1 MQTTK
6 LIMLVMSFIMTLFL
20 ANCQKT
26 IDPETKQEITIK
38 GVMLDGFSDL
48 DEDGYASY
56 LRFNFDVDVSSGSKN
71 VFIKLGVRFT
81 DPADT
86 STYFEYFESSPITI
100 EGATSEDAKYVSVG
114 LPNTELPQAGY
125 DFLFIVFD
133 AEEADTRLAEISA
146 KDNSLIRNIPIE
158 NSATDI
164 AVTIFDAW
172 FGDEVDND
180 GDGYVSQATLWVDV
194 DEYGYNGTEVFL
206 ALYDKLSSA
215 SDYELIGLSD
225 PFVINGTASEDLRG
239 LTLSGYATGS
249 YDFRVETYFNGNYYV
264 EDMVDAGN
272 TSALASVN
280 MEPTA
285 QDQQNPLTITF
296 NNTAFTD
303 ISITISGLGTKLAPI
318 GGSAVFTFTSNPG
331 TFVYHAETSGKT
343 SGGAQVG
350 LKMLWDYTKNVSG
363 QTSVIYNLQISADY
377 FFIYMQNSGTGTL
390 SPIYVN
396 YGKTDQ
402 TVDYVLI
409 PNDNVKYRI
418 GYYRAY
424 SDTQVRAYFYQLTT
438 YVFWD
443 LSLPFTVNQN
453 LNLTNSFKIVASGS
467 LPGEFD
473 QVERV
478 TGPAAFFSLGEVDVS
493 NTAER

>member
-133 AEEADTRLAEISA
+133 AEETDTRLAEISA

-194 DEYGYNGTEVFL
+194 DEYGYNGAEVFL

-225 PFVINGTASEDLRG
+225 PFVIN
-239 LTLSGYATGS
+239 
-249 YDFRVETYFNGNYYV
+249 
-264 EDMVDAGN
+264 
-272 TSALASVN
+272 
-280 MEPTA
+280 
-285 QDQQNPLTITF
+285 
-296 NNTAFTD
+296 
-303 ISITISGLGTKLAPI
+303 
-318 GGSAVFTFTSNPG
+318 
-331 TFVYHAETSGKT
+331 
-343 SGGAQVG
+343 
-350 LKMLWDYTKNVSG
+350 
-363 QTSVIYNLQISADY
+363 
-377 FFIYMQNSGTGTL
+377 
-390 SPIYVN
+390 
-396 YGKTDQ
+396 
-402 TVDYVLI
+402 
-409 PNDNVKYRI
+409 
-418 GYYRAY
+418 
-424 SDTQVRAYFYQLTT
+424 
-438 YVFWD
+438 
-443 LSLPFTVNQN
+443 
-453 LNLTNSFKIVASGS
+453 
-467 LPGEFD
+467 
-473 QVERV
+473 
-478 TGPAAFFSLGEVDVS
+478 
-493 NTAER
+493 